1 MTKFR
6 AGLLALALCS
16 TLSLGACQDTKA
28 RQENAQLKAQVA
40 DLQKQLGGMGNRVEE
55 VTADRDQLMKE
66 NAALKKENDR
76 LKARRGGTRK
86 AKSKRHH
93 HRAK

>member
-6 AGLLALALCS
+6 AGLLVLALCS
-16 TLSLGACQDTKA
+16 ALPLCACQDTKT
-28 RQENAQLKAQVA
+28 RQENQQLKAQVA

-66 NAALKKENDR
+66 NAALKKENNR
-76 LKARRGGTRK
+76 LKGKRRGARTT
-86 AKSKRHH
+86 KSRKRHH
-93 HRAK
+93 RSA